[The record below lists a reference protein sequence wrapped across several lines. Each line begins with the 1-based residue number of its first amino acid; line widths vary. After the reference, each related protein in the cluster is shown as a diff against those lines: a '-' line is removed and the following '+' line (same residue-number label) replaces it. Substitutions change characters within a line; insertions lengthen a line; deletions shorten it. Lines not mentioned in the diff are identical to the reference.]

1 MTVHV
6 FHLGANRQ
14 MKAGG
19 VFASGAN
26 RPIQR
31 VYVFK
36 DGSNRLVFSALSVAV
51 ANVSGHAEGFASS
64 GFVISEAAN
73 PVITGGS
80 GSYTYQWTH
89 VSTSQGPTPSCSV
102 PTGLKPQWSATVSGL
117 TPSVSTWK
125 LTVTDTVYGVTAE
138 DTCTVTLTWTNLN

>member
-1 MTVHV
+1 
-6 FHLGANRQ
+6 

-31 VYVFK
+31 IYVYQN
-36 DGSNRLVFSALSVAV
+36 GANRLVFSAFSVSLPSV
-51 ANVSGHAEGFASS
+51 NGHGEGFSTG
-64 GFVISEAAN
+64 GFVISDPMPSGYPA
-73 PVITGGS
+73 ITGGS

-89 VSTSQGPTPSCSV
+89 VSTSSGATPACSAPTANR
-102 PTGLKPQWSATVSGL
+102 PQWSATV
-117 TPSVSTWK
+117 TDAVPSVSTWK
-125 LTVTDTVYGVTAE
+125 LTVTDTGNGAKAE